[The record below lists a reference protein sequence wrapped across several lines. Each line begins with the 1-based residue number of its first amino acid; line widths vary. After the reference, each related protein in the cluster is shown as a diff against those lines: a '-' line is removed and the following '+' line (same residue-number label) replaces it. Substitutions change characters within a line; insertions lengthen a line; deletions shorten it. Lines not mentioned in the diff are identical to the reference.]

1 MPNVTAKV
9 DWSTIRREYVAN
21 PMTTLRE
28 LAKKHGVSM
37 TNVAI
42 KCKKEEWIKLRGE
55 RTKKELEQIKVKW
68 LDKLADRQEEAN
80 NRHLQ
85 ISKILQELGADY
97 IQRKKFTPR
106 NYREAKETLNEG
118 VALERQVLNI
128 VNNDKQQ
135 GTVAIQINFG
145 SKEVEE
151 YAE

>member
-1 MPNVTAKV
+1 MPNITTRI
-9 DWSTIRREYVAN
+9 DWSTIRREYIAN
-21 PMTTLRE
+21 PDKTLRE
-28 LAKKHGVSM
+28 ISKKYNLSIR
-37 TNVAI
+37 TIAL
-42 KCKKEEWIKLRGE
+42 KCRKEEWVRLRGE

-80 NRHLQ
+80 NRHLT
-85 ISKILQELGADY
+85 ISKILQEIGADY

-151 YAE
+151 YAK